1 MLKKKLTITL
11 LLLPL
16 LALGSKQQIFINGM
30 LPAIK
35 QANQQILQDHQHL
48 VLLYKE
54 YQLNP
59 KVLSKQD
66 QSWLTVVAQN
76 YDVENFSA
84 ENEQQWVELIKRVD
98 IVPISLALAQAI
110 NESSWGES
118 RFAKQANN
126 YYGQWCYQASCGI
139 VPEKRPNGDFYEV
152 KYFTDRFQSVAT
164 YMHNLNTHASYSHF
178 RNIRY
183 ELREKGQPLNG
194 YVLVTAINGYAPHQS
209 DYISQ
214 LQQLITRYQLYQ
226 YGSFN

>member
-1 MLKKKLTITL
+1 MMCVGNSNMLKKKLTITL

-84 ENEQQWVELIKRVD
+84 ENEQQWVELI
-98 IVPISLALAQAI
+98 
-110 NESSWGES
+110 
-118 RFAKQANN
+118 
-126 YYGQWCYQASCGI
+126 
-139 VPEKRPNGDFYEV
+139 
-152 KYFTDRFQSVAT
+152 
-164 YMHNLNTHASYSHF
+164 
-178 RNIRY
+178 
-183 ELREKGQPLNG
+183 
-194 YVLVTAINGYAPHQS
+194 
-209 DYISQ
+209 
-214 LQQLITRYQLYQ
+214 
-226 YGSFN
+226 